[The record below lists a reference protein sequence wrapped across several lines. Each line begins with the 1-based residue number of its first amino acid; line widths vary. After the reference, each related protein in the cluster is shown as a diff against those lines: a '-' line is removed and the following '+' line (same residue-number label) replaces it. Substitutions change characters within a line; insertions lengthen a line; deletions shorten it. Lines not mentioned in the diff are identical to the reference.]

1 MKMTKKYLD
10 RIVREIL
17 ELDIEVGDVI
27 LTGKFKNKRKVV
39 KDFGKDDLGQPTI
52 NGTKALNFRIEKLMP
67 KEKWSKK
74 SKEALEFAEKVEE
87 SSMRITKRQLRRI
100 VKEEMN
106 RLSEVAD
113 FASLTGPDSPL
124 VVSSYMKTMS
134 RARTSSKTLG
144 DLAALWDAMLEAP
157 GDIANARTAA
167 DSLGLASAL
176 ASFHARKLKEGEV
189 YPTGDELRA
198 AIEALGPPK
207 PRTYSPP
214 RKPYGGGS
222 RQRPWDQ
229 ST

>member
-157 GDIANARTAA
+157 GDVANARTAA